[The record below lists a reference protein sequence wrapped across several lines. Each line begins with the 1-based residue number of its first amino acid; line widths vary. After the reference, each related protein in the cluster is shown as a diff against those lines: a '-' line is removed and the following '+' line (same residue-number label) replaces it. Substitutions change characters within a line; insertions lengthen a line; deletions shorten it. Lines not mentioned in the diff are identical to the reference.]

1 MRDIYAVIMILCH
14 IVSFLLPI
22 YVVVAEKY
30 DYTVIVP
37 AGKMGCYGFTIFD
50 EKYHSFEVCSHLFS
64 STHVQAGKMGK
75 ILKVADSTLHSLS
88 HHRKDYD

>member
-1 MRDIYAVIMILCH
+1 MILCH

-50 EKYHSFEVCSHLFS
+50 EKYHSFEVDFQGGGLDITFS
-64 STHVQAGKMGK
+64 VTSPKGLRLINDLKHTDGTHNFVEN
-75 ILKVADSTLHSLS
+75 
-88 HHRKDYD
+88 